1 MNLWLW
7 CYVIWQVN
15 AVVFTGIWLLQKK
28 TKNAGIVD
36 LAWTFGTGIAGM
48 ILVGQAS
55 GPAVRKWIVGGIV
68 LAWTL
73 RLGIYL
79 GVRIF
84 SEEEDGRYA
93 DMRKKWGDAF
103 EKRIFLFFQLQAI
116 WTLLFALPMYS
127 AAMNDGPA
135 WQWFD
140 IAGILLFSVSLA
152 GVTLADYQLF
162 RFRSDESNRGR
173 VCRVGL
179 WKYSRHPNYFF
190 EWLHWLA
197 YVFVSFGS
205 PWMIGTVAGALVM
218 FWFLTKVTGIPITEK
233 RVSSSRKQ
241 EFEIYQ
247 NEVNAFFP
255 GPVRHS
261 ADTGNAAAGQLH
273 SSNSEG

>member
-1 MNLWLW
+1 MNFWLW

-103 EKRIFLFFQLQAI
+103 EKRIFLVELVNNNIPCFQLCSHNAVRCTININTKLVFQ
-116 WTLLFALPMYS
+116 FNKVVS
-127 AAMNDGPA
+127 
-135 WQWFD
+135 
-140 IAGILLFSVSLA
+140 IA
-152 GVTLADYQLF
+152 
-162 RFRSDESNRGR
+162 
-173 VCRVGL
+173 
-179 WKYSRHPNYFF
+179 
-190 EWLHWLA
+190 
-197 YVFVSFGS
+197 
-205 PWMIGTVAGALVM
+205 
-218 FWFLTKVTGIPITEK
+218 
-233 RVSSSRKQ
+233 
-241 EFEIYQ
+241 
-247 NEVNAFFP
+247 
-255 GPVRHS
+255 
-261 ADTGNAAAGQLH
+261 
-273 SSNSEG
+273 